1 MQSARMAIFKLRGAR
16 WQPVTAAALVA
27 LLAWGCGGPSP
38 VGVYTD
44 ASGATRYEFRPDGR
58 VFISVLGAT
67 VTGAY
72 ETDRDRILI
81 SAPQG
86 TVVLVRKDGRLQGPM
101 GLELLPQPDH
111 PPVRDDIRGDNRR

>member
-1 MQSARMAIFKLRGAR
+1 MQSARIAVSKRRSAR
-16 WQPVTAAALVA
+16 WRPATAAALVA
-27 LLAWGCGGPSP
+27 LLTLGCGGPSP
-38 VGVYTD
+38 VGIYAD

-101 GLELLPQPDH
+101 GLELLPLPDH
-111 PPVRDDIRGDNRR
+111 PPSRGDNQQ